1 MMSLL
6 LLTIQNE
13 YYLSKQGIFRGLG
26 KVLSIYAKPSEFE
39 CQLQKDEHHSRSVR
53 SAQTL
58 MANSKCYLYTMN
70 DLLRN
75 DNGLT
80 GIY

>member
-1 MMSLL
+1 M
-6 LLTIQNE
+6 
-13 YYLSKQGIFRGLG
+13 
-26 KVLSIYAKPSEFE
+26 LSIYAKPSEFE
-39 CQLQKDEHHSRSVR
+39 CQLQKDEYHSRSVR

-80 GIY
+80 GIKLKAKFLEWCTNLTDVIRLTNGK